1 MTGGTQERVGIGFR
15 NGPSEEFLALLRI
28 QGFSLASLRQKV
40 REGIPF
46 PPQSVPGIFKINA
59 SLCPSPHN
67 TVVTVKQ
74 REGRERGKKSI
85 KALQSGGLRNSPAS
99 DHQLVTSGFITVLNG
114 VTGSL
119 DISVLLLP
127 KSQTIK
133 ALAVKVIHHHKDPRH
148 PGHQFHS
155 HP

>member
-1 MTGGTQERVGIGFR
+1 MWALGTVPVR
-15 NGPSEEFLALLRI
+15 NFLLFLEPKA
-28 QGFSLASLRQKV
+28 SLAFLRMKV
-40 REGIPF
+40 REGFHLLPRVSLGYLKSTPRCA
-46 PPQSVPGIFKINA
+46 PPPRHSHDSQAKRGTREEKN
-59 SLCPSPHN
+59 PS
-67 TVVTVKQ
+67 
-74 REGRERGKKSI
+74 R
-85 KALQSGGLRNSPAS
+85 ALQSGGRWNSPAS

-119 DISVLLLP
+119 DISVLPLP